1 MRSSRRTAGGG
12 GERQHRTQSHHG
24 LRRQVAPPEV
34 YSPEEVGPSS
44 RVGRRFRREG
54 GEGGVGGARRVSKNE
69 HVKRVQSLLANIR
82 TSTALL
88 EAYGQDGWRGTKC
101 VAHAPP
107 GWPTALHTAPECVV
121 PCDL

>member
-1 MRSSRRTAGGG
+1 MRSSRRTSGGG

-34 YSPEEVGPSS
+34 YSPEVGPSS